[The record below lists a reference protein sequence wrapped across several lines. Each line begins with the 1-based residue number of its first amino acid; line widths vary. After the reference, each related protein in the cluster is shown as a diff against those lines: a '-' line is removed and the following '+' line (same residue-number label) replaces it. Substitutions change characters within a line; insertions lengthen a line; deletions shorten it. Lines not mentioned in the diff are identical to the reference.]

1 VDLNTTKE
9 KMTNGK
15 IKQQKQMFE
24 IWTTILL
31 KKEGKNQVTE
41 TQKTKK
47 KQKKRILDVNTAK
60 GKARKW

>member
-9 KMTNGK
+9 KTKNGK
-15 IKQQKQMFE
+15 IKQQKQMCE
-24 IWTTILL
+24 IWTKILL

-41 TQKTKK
+41 TQKTKQK
-47 KQKKRILDVNTAK
+47 KKRILNVNTAK